1 MAESWHQRCLSSSRS
16 PFVVSIMATAS
27 GGVVAESLRLL
38 SNHTDVFAAP
48 LTLTSPG
55 NATRTFT
62 SLSQVSRR
70 PSPSGLVLASHWM
83 EDVSSCLCP

>member
-1 MAESWHQRCLSSSRS
+1 MESMPIRLTVPC
-16 PFVVSIMATAS
+16 FVVSNVAAAS

-55 NATRTFT
+55 NTTRTFT
-62 SLSQVSRR
+62 SLSQVSHAM
-70 PSPSGLVLASHWM
+70 V
-83 EDVSSCLCP
+83 

>member
-1 MAESWHQRCLSSSRS
+1 MSNVA
-16 PFVVSIMATAS
+16 AAS

-38 SNHTDVFAAP
+38 SNHTDAFAAP

-62 SLSQVSRR
+62 SLSQVSH
-70 PSPSGLVLASHWM
+70 PMA
-83 EDVSSCLCP
+83 